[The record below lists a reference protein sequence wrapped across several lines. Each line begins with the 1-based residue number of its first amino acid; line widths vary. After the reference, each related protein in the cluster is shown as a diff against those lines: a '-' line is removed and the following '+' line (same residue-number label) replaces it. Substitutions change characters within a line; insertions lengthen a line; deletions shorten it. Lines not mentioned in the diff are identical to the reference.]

1 MATATLASAATMTYT
16 PAKTTGRMGRA
27 WLFGPYV
34 DLLCVANVLW
44 PLLVFFLWLQVPQLT
59 RMLTFWQVYLIS
71 TPHRWIKLALVYMDR
86 DRFHERPRS
95 FVGIGLAVTLGV
107 LAFYFATG
115 TLWLLLVAD
124 YLWNAWHFAAQHSG
138 IARIYARSARPDE
151 VRGALLEKFA
161 LRGFILFVIFR
172 LAGLPLDGSENIPS
186 TGCSL
191 FLDQP
196 RTLLECS
203 ILSAHREYVA
213 FWARIAWID
222 WLALLLPAYLLVRD
236 LNGAR
241 AADRGRIIYLT
252 SVCGFYSAL
261 LLTMHYGLTSWNLAL
276 AFASSVFHA
285 LEYLAIVSWA
295 VDKKHGRN
303 EKSLFGRL
311 VPRWGLTL
319 VGFMCS
325 LALIGA
331 ALNDFAMEV
340 WLIATVIV
348 SFLHYAYDGMI
359 WKARRPASGK

>member
-1 MATATLASAATMTYT
+1 MATATPASAATMTLA
-16 PAKTTGRMGRA
+16 PAKPIGRA
-27 WLFGPYV
+27 GRPWLFGPGV

-44 PLLVFFLWLQVPQLT
+44 PMLVFLLWLQVPQLT
-59 RMLTFWQVYLIS
+59 RLLTFWQVYLIS
-71 TPHRWIKLALVYMDR
+71 TPHRWITLALVYMDR
-86 DRFHERPRS
+86 DRFDERPRS
-95 FVGIGLAVTLGV
+95 FVGIGLVVALGV
-107 LAFYFATG
+107 LAFYFSTG

-138 IARIYARSARPDE
+138 IARIYARAARPDDS
-151 VRGALLEKFA
+151 RGALLEKFL

-172 LAGLPLDGSENIPS
+172 LAGLPFEGSEGIPS

-191 FLDQP
+191 FLDRP
-196 RTLLECS
+196 RTMLECS

-213 FWARIAWID
+213 FQAKIAWID
-222 WLALLLPAYLLVRD
+222 WLALLSPACLLVRD
-236 LNGAR
+236 LHGFR
-241 AADRGRIIYLT
+241 VADRGRVIYLT

-261 LLTMHYGLTSWNLAL
+261 LLTVHFGATAWTLAL
-276 AFASSVFHA
+276 AFTSSVFHA

-303 EKSLFGRL
+303 EKSLFGRV

-331 ALNDFAMEV
+331 VLNDFAMEV
-340 WLIATVIV
+340 WLIATVIA

-359 WKARRPASGK
+359 WKARRPATK